1 MNSRDIIDVT
11 DSDFEFEVINYSLNT
26 PVVVDF
32 WAEWCIPCKTLEPIL
47 KKLVNEAN
55 GSFRLARVN
64 VDENPNLVMR
74 YGVRSIPAVK
84 AFSQAELV
92 AEFTSLQSEKRIRDF
107 LSKIIPPSPLTL
119 AVEKGNSLIEF
130 QDWDNAESVYKDVLS
145 KQPEHPQALLG
156 LAKIYMA
163 TQKPHDAFLILS
175 DFPESRQYAKAEIL
189 LPLAQALMDYE
200 KDMLP
205 KESDLDIFF
214 YNCLRLVE
222 RQNIPA
228 ALDGL
233 LEIIKEDKRYAH
245 GLAKDVFL
253 ALLQLLGENNQQTR
267 NYRSELASALF

>member
-1 MNSRDIIDVT
+1 MNSKDIIDVT

-47 KKLVNEAN
+47 KKLVNEA
-55 GSFRLARVN
+55 GGGFRLARVN
-64 VDENPNLVMR
+64 VDQNPNLVMR

-92 AEFTSLQSEKRIRDF
+92 AEFSSLQSEQRIRDF

-119 AVEKGNSLIEF
+119 AIEKGNSLIEF
-130 QDWDNAESVYKDVLS
+130 YDWKNAEAVYKDVLS
-145 KQPEHPQALLG
+145 KQPEQPEALLG
-156 LAKIYMA
+156 LAKIYLA
-163 TQKPHDAFLILS
+163 TQNPHDAYLILS

-189 LPLAQALMDYE
+189 LPLARALMDYE

-205 KESDLDIFF
+205 QESDLDIFF

-222 RQNIPA
+222 RQNIQA

-233 LEIIKEDKRYAH
+233 LEIIKEDRGYAS

-253 ALLQLLGENNQQTR
+253 ALLQLLGENSQHTR
-267 NYRSELASALF
+267 RYRSELASALF